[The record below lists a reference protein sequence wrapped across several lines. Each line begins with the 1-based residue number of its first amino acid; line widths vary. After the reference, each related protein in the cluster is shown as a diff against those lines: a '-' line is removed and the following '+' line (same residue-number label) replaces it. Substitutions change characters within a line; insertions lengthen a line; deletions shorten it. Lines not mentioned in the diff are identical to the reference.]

1 MKIKTVFLAFGLI
14 FVLTTALDAQDY
26 KTAVGGKL
34 GYGLIG
40 SYKTFLNEKAAIDA
54 FAGLRWGGL
63 AAGVY
68 YLNHTPIE
76 SVERLQWYWGAGP
89 ILTTWN
95 YGVFFGGSYTRLGL
109 SGVIGLDYSIE
120 DVPLNISIDWAP
132 TLVVYDNINKAY
144 GITSGRFI
152 SGFGAVSVR
161 YILN

>member
-1 MKIKTVFLAFGLI
+1 MKNKTFILTLLLFSI
-14 FVLTTALDAQDY
+14 FSITSYGQDY

-40 SYKTFLNEKAAIDA
+40 SYKTFLNEEAAIDV

-76 SVERLQWYWGAGP
+76 SVDRLKWYWGAGP

-95 YGVFFGGSYTRLGL
+95 YGVFFAGSYTRLGL
-109 SGVIGLDYSIE
+109 SGVIGLDYSI
-120 DVPLNISIDWAP
+120 DDIPLNISIDWAP
-132 TLVVYDNINKAY
+132 TLVVYDNFNKAY
-144 GITSGRFI
+144 GISTGRFI

-161 YILN
+161 YILK

>member
-1 MKIKTVFLAFGLI
+1 MKIKTLFLTLSLI
-14 FVLTTALDAQDY
+14 FVLGTALDAQDY

-95 YGVFFGGSYTRLGL
+95 NLSGESYSRLGL

-120 DVPLNISIDWAP
+120 DLTGDKVPLNFSIEYAP
-132 TLVVYDNINKAY
+132 TLVIYNSSIGGNNL
-144 GITSGRFI
+144 GFLG
-152 SGFGAVSVR
+152 GFGVVSVR